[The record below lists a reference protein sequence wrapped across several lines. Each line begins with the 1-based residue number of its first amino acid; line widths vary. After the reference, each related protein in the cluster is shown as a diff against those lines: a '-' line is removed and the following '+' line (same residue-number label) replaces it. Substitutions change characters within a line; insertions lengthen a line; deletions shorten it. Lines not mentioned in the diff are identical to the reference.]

1 MKKSN
6 RILLLGI
13 LVSILYILLC
23 IYIHNRGVDK
33 TDTVIKESI
42 KDDISIESVQG
53 VLDSKGIDTNSTK
66 NKSSLDY
73 KIDNGVITIAGNMPI
88 LDDDDTLKQT
98 MMRFCS
104 EDYCDRTIIFS
115 ADKEMPS
122 WKNLAKDIIE
132 FFYED
137 NLTNAYFSADE
148 YNNISVGGELLT
160 QKSKEKIN
168 QIIKSSGITNIVDNT
183 HLKVVEL
190 VDTATPVIGEVKD
203 KNITVDENITI
214 ENSNISNSDD
224 DIDVAQEKIVEL
236 LANKKINFY
245 RNRARITRKS
255 RKVLNEIIA
264 IVKDIPDIKIEVKGY
279 TDASGKRA
287 INKWISQER
296 AKSVKNYLGS
306 HGITPRDIKAI
317 GFGEDDL
324 LYPDKPYS
332 PLNRRVEI
340 EIKRK

>member
-6 RILLLGI
+6 RILLYGI

-23 IYIHNRGVDK
+23 IYIHTNRESRL
-33 TDTVIKESI
+33 DTVSKPKSNNTP
-42 KDDISIESVQG
+42 SIESIQRD
-53 VLDSKGIDTNSTK
+53 LDSKDTQEINSTE

-98 MMRFCS
+98 MMRFCT
-104 EDYCDRTIIFS
+104 EEYCDRTIVFS
-115 ADKEMPS
+115 ANKEMPS
-122 WKNLAKDIIE
+122 WKNLAREIIE
-132 FFYED
+132 LFYEE
-137 NLTNAYFSADE
+137 NLTDAYFSADE
-148 YNNISVGGELLT
+148 YDNITIGGELLT
-160 QKSKEKIN
+160 QKSKDRIA
-168 QIIKSSGITNIVDNT
+168 QIIKSNGVSGVVDNT
-183 HLKVVEL
+183 HLKVIEL
-190 VDTATPVIGEVKD
+190 VENRADTTQKD
-203 KNITVDENITI
+203 KNITVDNNITI
-214 ENSNISNSDD
+214 ENDNSDD
-224 DIDVAQEKIVEL
+224 DIDIAQNKIIEL
-236 LANKKINFY
+236 LATKKINFY
-245 RNRARITRKS
+245 RNRARITKS
-255 RKVLNEIIA
+255 GLKVLNEVIEII
-264 IVKDIPDIKIEVKGY
+264 KDVPDIKIEVKGY

-287 INKWISQER
+287 INRWISKER

-306 HGITPRDIKAI
+306 HGINPRDIEAV